1 MPDGAFPIE
10 SVARSVSADVRRETA
25 AKRNQRGR
33 TGRASPSTGAP
44 KPTQRD
50 REFAEI
56 LSAACAGKKRAIQ
69 RLRDEYHAWITPAPK
84 ARKENA

>member
-1 MPDGAFPIE
+1 MPDGAFQIE
-10 SVARSVSADVRRETA
+10 SVARSVSADVRREIA

-56 LSAACAGKKRAIQ
+56 LSAARAGKKSAIR
-69 RLRDEYHAWITPAPK
+69 RLRDDYHAWIIPAPRVRKGK
-84 ARKENA
+84 A